1 LNKEVRRRTNVVG
14 IFPDRNAIIR
24 LVGALLAE
32 QTDEWAVC
40 RRYMTF
46 PADVPAQP
54 DDSDT
59 GSLTAA
65 LPPPPTS
72 RKKAA

>member
-1 LNKEVRRRTNVVG
+1 
-14 IFPDRNAIIR
+14 
-24 LVGALLAE
+24 LAE
-32 QTDEWAVC
+32 QSDEWAVC

-46 PADVPAQP
+46 PADAPVELI
-54 DDSDT
+54 DSDT

-65 LPPPPTS
+65 LPPPPAS